1 MSILKSVGSGQ
12 KFVLSIEADKARK
25 YFRRIYGVFGPHV
38 IVEEREDLNI
48 VTARVM
54 SNKAEKII
62 VTGCTLPC
70 SIRFEDKP
78 TLKLERFYKPDDFV
92 KIGNVLEVNSE
103 WTDFRFYVS
112 MFQDVDDYELPMQY
126 VYTFPEKIAKS
137 KIFFDKIAIG
147 KDGLEKDM
155 PVLVDK
161 NYTNHLPFVHLAVML
176 LGNDN
181 QVFIKLESGYEEFN
195 IDLAHALCHLYDMR
209 LNEVLELRKQKA
221 QEMSK
226 ACYDEK
232 NTKGDSQLCQYLV
245 QLVQDNN

>member
-12 KFVLSIEADKARK
+12 KLVLAKEADEANK
-25 YFRRIYGVFGPHV
+25 YFRRMYGIFGPHV

-48 VTARVM
+48 VTARVL
-54 SNKAEKII
+54 SSKAEKII
-62 VTGCTLPC
+62 VNGCTLPC

-78 TLKLERFYKPDDFV
+78 TLVLEEFYKPDDFV

-103 WTDFRFYVS
+103 WTDFRFYNS
-112 MFQDVDDYELPMQY
+112 MFQDWDDYELPMQY
-126 VYTFPEKIAKS
+126 VYTYPEKIAKS
-137 KIFFDKIAIG
+137 KIFFEKIAIG

-155 PVLVDK
+155 PVIIDK
-161 NYTNHLPFVHLAVML
+161 NYTNHLPFAHLAVML

-181 QVFIKLESGYEEFN
+181 QVFIKLENGYEELN

-245 QLVQDNN
+245 QLVQDNI

>member
-12 KFVLSIEADKARK
+12 KFVLSIEADKARE

-103 WTDFRFYVS
+103 WTDFRFYDS